1 MAVTSGFRAES
12 AHKVDD
18 KTYQQNQTKS
28 SSADGRPT
36 KVKTAATEQEKK
48 NKYKK

>member
-1 MAVTSGFRAES
+1 VAVTSGFRSES

-18 KTYQQNQTKS
+18 KTYQQNQTQS
-28 SSADGRPT
+28 SSADGRPA
-36 KVKTAATEQEKK
+36 KVKTAAAEQEKK